1 MPSTECECSVSA
13 GQALQSALMTQW
25 TPGPHMAQ
33 HSILS
38 ESVTLRGATCNGAS
52 ASRSAA
58 EEYLQHVFLTE
69 GKHASNLHLLSA

>member
-1 MPSTECECSVSA
+1 MPSIESECLESA
-13 GQALQSALMTQW
+13 GQALQSAQW
-25 TPGPHMAQ
+25 TPGPQIAP

-52 ASRSAA
+52 TSRSAA

-69 GKHASNLHLLSA
+69 GKHASKLQLLSA